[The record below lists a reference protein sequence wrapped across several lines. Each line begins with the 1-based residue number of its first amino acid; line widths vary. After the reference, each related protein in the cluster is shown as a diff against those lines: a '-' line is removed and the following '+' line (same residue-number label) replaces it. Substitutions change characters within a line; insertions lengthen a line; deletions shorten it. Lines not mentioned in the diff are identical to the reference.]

1 MRLDEFLDHR
11 SQSRQKPALCLKKHQ
26 RKRIPHGQEIL
37 TLQVQA
43 DLMTTLVSSLC
54 LKITNYERRPALHC

>member
-1 MRLDEFLDHR
+1 
-11 SQSRQKPALCLKKHQ
+11 
-26 RKRIPHGQEIL
+26 
-37 TLQVQA
+37 VQA